1 MDRQRNGRERSGQ
14 KDRKKWSE
22 KERNTQTYER
32 FEQAMDQA
40 YTIESKEWL
49 RKRIE
54 RSKKG

>member
-22 KERNTQTYER
+22 KERNTQTYEG